1 MRLAIVSDIH
11 GNLEAL
17 EAVLADLAAQP
28 IDRMICLG
36 DFVGYGASP
45 NECIARLRP
54 LIEGAVAGNHDH
66 AAIGRLELGDFNHS
80 AAVAATWTRDALT
93 PEHRA
98 YLESLPYEILLP
110 QLRLVHASPAE
121 PARWH
126 YVLSP
131 ADADYEMSTYAEP
144 VCLIG
149 HSHYPG
155 AFEKRIG
162 SAPGPVQSERAPRDF
177 GTPAGDVRYTRESEL
192 SLRPEARWLINVGS
206 VGQPR
211 DGDPRA
217 AYLVID
223 DAECWARHVRVTYD
237 VERAARRIL
246 DAGLPPFLAQRL
258 SWGE

>member
-17 EAVLADLAAQP
+17 DAVLADL
-28 IDRMICLG
+28 DRQTVDRTYCLG

-45 NECIARLRP
+45 NECIERLRP
-54 LIEGAVAGNHDH
+54 RIAGAVAGNHDH

-80 AAVAATWTRDALT
+80 AAVAANWTRDALT
-93 PEHRA
+93 PEHHA
-98 YLESLPYEILLP
+98 YLAGLPYEILLP
-110 QLRLVHASPAE
+110 DVRLVHASPAE

-131 ADADYEMSTYAEP
+131 ADAGYEMATYPER

-155 AFEKRIG
+155 AFEATGASRPK
-162 SAPGPVQSERAPRDF
+162 SPAPGMRAPA
-177 GTPAGDVRYTRESEL
+177 PAGVRYTREAEL
-192 SLRPEARWLINVGS
+192 RFPPGARYLINVGS

-217 AYLVID
+217 AYLLLD
-223 DAECWARHVRVTYD
+223 DSEGWARHVRIPYD
-237 VERAARRIL
+237 VESAARRIL